1 MRLSEPRRAAAVLA
15 LGLGLLASQAACNPS
30 TPSWPA
36 AGPTQCAA
44 QESVLFSCET
54 GKKVVSLC
62 AKGKPGAFDAIS
74 YRYGLPGKVE
84 LEYQAT
90 SGNGLL
96 FHGQVEP
103 AAPNA
108 SVREV
113 WFDKGST
120 RYLMTACEGGDCPYA
135 SGLAV
140 LSRGKV
146 LSSQHCVR
154 TTPDRG
160 FFAPEFADFGSSL
173 NDSRSHT
180 PLLKLET
187 DENLIEQ
194 LYPAGGER

>member
-1 MRLSEPRRAAAVLA
+1 MRQDRVEGVLQRAVAPGEFLRRADRPLRGIERAGAGEGGAHLA
-15 LGLGLLASQAACNPS
+15 
-30 TPSWPA
+30 
-36 AGPTQCAA
+36 
-44 QESVLFSCET
+44 
-54 GKKVVSLC
+54 
-62 AKGKPGAFDAIS
+62 

-84 LEYQAT
+84 LEYRSMPA
-90 SGNGLL
+90 NGLL

-103 AAPNA
+103 VAPNA

-113 WFDKGST
+113 WFDKGGT

-146 LSSQHCVR
+146 LANQHCRR

-160 FFAPEFADFGSSL
+160 FFAPEFADFGGNL
-173 NDSRSHT
+173 NDSQSRT

-194 LYPAGGER
+194 LYPIEGVL

>member
-1 MRLSEPRRAAAVLA
+1 MRSSESRHAAAILV
-15 LGLGLLASQAACNPS
+15 LGLGLLASQAACNPA

-62 AKGKPGAFDAIS
+62 ATGKAGAFDAIA
-74 YRYGLPGKVE
+74 YRYGVPGQVE
-84 LEYQAT
+84 LEYKAAP
-90 SGNGLL
+90 GNGLL

-120 RYLMTACEGGDCPYA
+120 RYLMTACEGGDCPYEA
-135 SGLAV
+135 GLAV
-140 LSRGKV
+140 LSRGKL
-146 LSSQHCVR
+146 LSKQHCVR

-173 NDSRSHT
+173 NDSKSRT
-180 PLLKLET
+180 PLLKLES

-194 LYPAGGER
+194 LYPVTGGR